1 MHLPRILST
10 LSFAF
15 FGAMAHD
22 PALAQPPS
30 QRAAYNHDNAPVAN
44 AVRVTAPISV
54 DGVLNEQ
61 VWRSAPPITDLT
73 QLDPAEGQPV
83 SERTEIRVLYD
94 HDALY
99 VGAWMYDRQAARAR
113 LGRRDMSMA
122 ASDWLTIIFDSKH
135 DHRTG
140 FGFEI
145 NPAGVRR
152 DQTRDPNN
160 EDDSWD
166 PVWSAA
172 TTVTDSGWFAEL
184 RIPFSQFRFGGQAQQ
199 TWGLRVERQIA
210 RNQEFAF
217 WPFVP
222 RDEPAGIARYGHLTG
237 IQNIV
242 TGKRLEIMPYAVTRG
257 EYIDPRGNPFREKSE
272 HSVEAGVDLKVR
284 LTGNLTLDA
293 TVNPDFGQVEVD
305 PAVINLTAFETFFP
319 EKRPFFIEGSELF
332 RFGTDGTN
340 SVFYSRRIGKQPS
353 LRPPFPARDVPD
365 ATRILGAVKLTG
377 RTDGGWSVGS
387 MDAVTAREIARFID
401 GGGTPGTSVAEPLT
415 NYFAGRA
422 RRESNAGQTALG
434 GFLGAVN
441 RDLETDEL
449 RDVLRSAAYS
459 GGADFVH
466 QWAQQTWTFAAFAA
480 GSHVRGDTAIM
491 RATQRLPYHYFQRPD
506 AAHVELDTLA
516 TSLTGFAASTS
527 LEHRI
532 GRHWVLGA
540 SLNTITPGYEVSD
553 LGFQRRADRID
564 KQLAV
569 EFSDTRPRGIFRRW
583 SGYFV
588 PLVEH
593 NYDLDNISDRIF
605 TGVRTQFMNYW
616 RAGLNFSLSPWPTV
630 DDRLTRGG
638 PAATRPRTTSAGI
651 DIDTDPR
658 AMIVAGLE
666 VGIERGDA
674 LTMDGAEASITIKP
688 QPHWEVRLAPG
699 IQRDRATAQYLFQL
713 ADPAATRTYGRR
725 YVFADLDQRVFAIET
740 RVNYTFTPRLSLQ
753 AYVQP
758 FVASGRFGAAK
769 ELERPRTYSFLVYGR
784 DIGEIANNT
793 IYPTGQA
800 SGGVA
805 FPVPQEDFNV
815 RSLRGNAVLRW
826 EWRPGSTLYL
836 AWQQTR
842 EDFAPIGDFDLGND
856 LRALYSASPDN
867 IVLLK
872 VSYWLNP

>member
-1 MHLPRILST
+1 MHLLF
-10 LSFAF
+10 LL
-15 FGAMAHD
+15 G
-22 PALAQPPS
+22 ALAFASLSASAQQPS
-30 QRAAYNHDNAPVAN
+30 QRAPYDHNNAPVAQ
-44 AVRVTAPISV
+44 AVRVTTPISV

-61 VWRSAPPITDLT
+61 SWRLATPITDFK

-83 SERTEIRVLYD
+83 SERTEVRVL
-94 HDALY
+94 HDDEALY
-99 VGAWMYDRQAARAR
+99 VGAWMYDRQATRAR
-113 LGRRDMSMA
+113 LGRRDMSMS

-135 DHRTG
+135 DHRTA

-166 PVWSAA
+166 PVWDAA

-217 WPFVP
+217 WPFIP
-222 RDEPAGIARYGHLTG
+222 RDEASGGSAKYAHLTG

-242 TGKRLEIMPYAVTRG
+242 TGKRVEIMPYAVTRG
-257 EYIDPRGNPFREKSE
+257 EYIDPRGNPFREKSD
-272 HSVEAGVDLKVR
+272 HSLDAGLDLKVR

-332 RFGTDGTN
+332 RFGADGTN
-340 SVFYSRRIGKQPS
+340 SVFYSRRIGKQPT
-353 LRPPFPARDVPD
+353 LAPPFAARDVPD

-377 RTDGGWSVGS
+377 RTDGGWSVGAL
-387 MDAVTAREIARFID
+387 DAVTSREIARFLD
-401 GGGTPGTSVAEPLT
+401 ASSGAPTLGTSVAEPLT

-422 RRESNAGQTALG
+422 RREGRNGQTAAG

-441 RDLETDEL
+441 RDLETKEL
-449 RDVLRSAAYS
+449 AAVLRAAAYS
-459 GGADFVH
+459 GGVDFVH
-466 QWAQQTWTFAAFAA
+466 QWGQQNWTFSAFGAA
-480 GSHVRGDTAIM
+480 SHVVGDTAVM
-491 RATQRLPYHYFQRPD
+491 RATQQLPYHYFQRPD
-506 AAHVELDTLA
+506 AGHVELDPNA
-516 TSLTGFAASTS
+516 RSLTGFSASTS

-532 GRHWVLGA
+532 GRYWFTSATL
-540 SLNTITPGYEVSD
+540 STITPDYEVSD

-564 KQLAV
+564 AQLFAH
-569 EFSDTRPRGIFRRW
+569 FNDTRPKKRLVRRW
-583 SGYFV
+583 GGYFG
-588 PLVEH
+588 PLMEH
-593 NYDLDNISDRIF
+593 NYDGDNISNRLF
-605 TGVRTQFMNYW
+605 GGFNTQFLNYW
-616 RAGLNFSLSPWPTV
+616 RASLDYSLSPWPTI

-638 PAATRPRTTSAGI
+638 PAAIRPRTTAGQLEI
-651 DIDTDPR
+651 STDPR
-658 AMIVAGLE
+658 APLVASFG
-666 VGIERGDA
+666 GGGERGDA
-674 LTMDGAEASITIKP
+674 VRGRFAFVGLTIKP
-688 QPHWEVRLAPG
+688 QPEWEVRLSPQLG
-699 IQRDRATAQYLFQL
+699 RDDATAQYLFQI
-713 ADPAATRTYGRR
+713 ADPAATRTFGKR
-725 YVFADLDQRVFAIET
+725 YVFADLVQTVFSVDT
-740 RVNYTFTPRLSLQ
+740 RINYTFTPRLSLQ
-753 AYVQP
+753 AYLQP

-769 ELERPRTYSFLVYGR
+769 ELDRPRTYSFLVYGR
-784 DIGEIANNT
+784 DVGEVANNV

-800 SGGVA
+800 SGGVS
-805 FPVPQEDFNV
+805 FPVPQEDFNI

-826 EWRPGSTLYL
+826 EWRPGSTMYL

-856 LRALYSASPDN
+856 LKALYSTSPDN

>member
-1 MHLPRILST
+1 MHLLLLLS
-10 LSFAF
+10 
-15 FGAMAHD
+15 
-22 PALAQPPS
+22 ALAQQPS
-30 QRAAYNHDNAPVAN
+30 QRPAYDHNNAPVAQ
-44 AVRVTAPISV
+44 AVRVTTPISV

-61 VWRSAPPITDLT
+61 SWRSATPITDFR

-83 SERTEIRVLYD
+83 SERTEVRVLYD
-94 HDALY
+94 DEALY
-99 VGAWMYDRQAARAR
+99 VGAWMYDRQATRAR
-113 LGRRDMSMA
+113 LGRRDMSMS

-135 DHRTG
+135 DHRTA

-166 PVWSAA
+166 PVWDAA

-184 RIPFSQFRFGGQAQQ
+184 RIPFSQFRFGSQAQQ
-199 TWGLRVERQIA
+199 TWGLRVERQIS

-217 WPFVP
+217 WPFIP
-222 RDEPAGIARYGHLTG
+222 RDEPAGGSAKYAHLTG

-242 TGKRLEIMPYAVTRG
+242 TGKRVEIMPYVVTRG

-272 HSVEAGVDLKVR
+272 HEVDAGLDLKFR

-293 TVNPDFGQVEVD
+293 TINPDFGQVEVD

-353 LRPPFPARDVPD
+353 LSPPFPARDVPD
-365 ATRILGAVKLTG
+365 VARILGAVKLTG
-377 RTDGGWSVGS
+377 RTDGGWSVGAL
-387 MDAVTAREIARFID
+387 DAVTSREVARFMD
-401 GGGTPGTSVAEPLT
+401 PSSGTPVLGTSIAEPLT
-415 NYFAGRA
+415 NYFVGRA
-422 RRESNAGQTALG
+422 RRESNAGQTAMG
-434 GFLGAVN
+434 GFVGAVN
-441 RDLETDEL
+441 RDLENDDL
-449 RDVLRSAAYS
+449 RGVLRSAAYS
-459 GGADFVH
+459 GGVDFFH

-480 GSHVRGDTAIM
+480 GSHVLGDTAAI

-506 AAHVELDTLA
+506 ADHIDVDTLA
-516 TSLTGFAASTS
+516 KSLTGFAASTS

-532 GRHWVLGA
+532 GRHWYMNA
-540 SLNTITPGYEVSD
+540 SINTINPSYEVSD

-564 KQLAV
+564 KQFLV
-569 EFSDTRPRGIFRRW
+569 EFNETRPHGIFRRW
-583 SGYFV
+583 NTYFT

-593 NYDLDNISDRIF
+593 NYDLENISDRIF
-605 TGVRTQFMNYW
+605 AGIGTQFMNYW
-616 RAGLNFSLSPWPTV
+616 NAGLNVTLSPWPTL

-638 PAATRPRTTSAGI
+638 PAAKRPRTTAVGLNI
-651 DIDTDPR
+651 NTDPR
-658 AMIVAGLE
+658 AAVVAGLG
-666 VGIERGDA
+666 VGFERGDA
-674 LTMDGAEASITIKP
+674 LKMDGVEASITIKP
-688 QPHWEVRLAPG
+688 QPQWEVRFTPAV
-699 IQRDRATAQYLFQL
+699 QRDLSTAQYLFQL

-725 YVFADLDQRVFAIET
+725 YVFADLDQKLFSMET

-753 AYVQP
+753 AFVQP
-758 FVASGRFGAAK
+758 FIASGKFGAAK
-769 ELERPRTYSFLVYGR
+769 ELHLPRTYSFLVYGR
-784 DIGEIANNT
+784 DIGEIANNR

-800 SGGVA
+800 SGGVS

-826 EWRPGSTLYL
+826 EWRPGSTMYL

-842 EDFAPIGDFDLGND
+842 EDFVPIGDFDLGND
-856 LRALYSASPDN
+856 LRALYSTSPDN